1 MDSILRLNCGRLH
14 SIHARNSQVTPYL
27 DMSTIT
33 PIAIEARGDW
43 SATDLTN
50 VRLVLDQPPEKA
62 IFDSIIQR
70 AAATAKKATADSA
83 LPFDK
88 LLRLGELDASSW
100 WKGSTAKAV
109 EAPIGQS
116 GARGV
121 QRLVFGEGT
130 AHHALLVGQTGSGKT
145 NLMHVLITTLALN
158 YSPDEIELYLIDFK
172 GGVGFKQYA
181 TCRLPQARVIAIQS
195 EREFG
200 LSVLDGLEAE
210 LKRRFDLFRSAG
222 VENLTEYRAKTSEK
236 MPRLLLIV
244 DEFQEFFQ
252 PQDDL
257 AQQARSFFDRIV
269 RQGRAFGIHIL
280 LATQSLSGTAALP
293 SSTQEQMGIRI
304 VLQCSENDARVIL
317 ADGNHGARQ
326 ITRRGEGIYNDASGR
341 IEGNKPF
348 QAPLYSDSDFE
359 KCMAAIR
366 QLADERGNKA
376 GPLIFEGNEAAR
388 IEECQTLTCVA
399 TVAKWP
405 EKQQMATT
413 WLGEPV
419 AIRPPVAARF
429 QRQAGRHLLIVA
441 REEEEGLGVLYSAWA
456 ALLAHHS
463 PASGVRFL
471 VLDHSN
477 PDCEWNGLANT
488 IQEQFE
494 HQIELLN
501 RRSLAEHIP
510 ALLREA
516 GQRLSNANVK
526 TPSIYVMFLG
536 LHRVRDLRPDDG
548 APFRPGEKTL
558 ADSFA
563 QLLRDGPEAGI
574 HVLAWADTFANARR
588 TLDRGVREFG
598 IRVAGAMSVEDS
610 RAFLDEP
617 HAGRLDKP
625 HRVIILDE
633 DRPGICNKVRPYGIP
648 GRLWLENL
656 SKTLKSRPANNI

>member
-1 MDSILRLNCGRLH
+1 MATNPPFNTN
-14 SIHARNSQVTPYL
+14 AP
-27 DMSTIT
+27 
-33 PIAIEARGDW
+33 ADW
-43 SATDLTN
+43 SGIDLTG
-50 VRLVLDQPPEKA
+50 VRLVLDQAPDKA
-62 IFDSIIQR
+62 IFDAIIQR
-70 AAATAKKATADSA
+70 AAATAKKVAAESA
-83 LPFDK
+83 LPFEK
-88 LLRLGELDASSW
+88 LLRLGEFDTTNW
-100 WKGSTAKAV
+100 WKGSTAKIV
-109 EAPIGQS
+109 EALIGQS

-158 YSPDEIELYLIDFK
+158 YSPDEIQLFLIDFK

-181 TCRLPQARVIAIQS
+181 TGRLPHARVIAIES

-200 LSVLDGLEAE
+200 LSVLQELEAE
-210 LKRRFDLFRSAG
+210 IKRRYSSFRENNVQELAAYRNQTGSA
-222 VENLTEYRAKTSEK
+222 

-244 DEFQEFFQ
+244 DEFQRFFQ
-252 PQDDL
+252 GQDDL
-257 AQQARSFFDRIV
+257 AQQAKNILEYIV
-269 RQGRAFGIHIL
+269 REGRAFGIHIL
-280 LATQSLSGTAALP
+280 LATQSLTGSGALP
-293 SSTQEQMGIRI
+293 SSIQEQMVIRI
-304 VLQCSENDARVIL
+304 VLQCTDADARLIL

-359 KCMAAIR
+359 KCMGTIR
-366 QLADERGNKA
+366 RLADERGNTA
-376 GPLIFEGNEAAR
+376 RPLIFEGNEPAR
-388 IEECQTLTCVA
+388 IEECTSLVSLA
-399 TVAKWP
+399 ASAKWP
-405 EKQQMATT
+405 EKQDMATA

-441 REEEEGLGVLYSAWA
+441 REEQEGLGVLYSAWA
-456 ALLAHHS
+456 ALLAQHS
-463 PASGVRFL
+463 PTSGVRFL
-471 VLDHSN
+471 VMDYSN
-477 PDCEWNGLANT
+477 PDSDWNGLST
-488 IQEQFE
+488 GMQEQFE

-516 GQRLSNANVK
+516 GQRLNNANVK

-536 LHRVRDLRPDDG
+536 LHRVRDLRPDDS

-574 HVLAWADTFANARR
+574 HVLAWADTLANARR
-588 TLDRGVREFG
+588 TLDRSMREFG
-598 IRVAGAMSVEDS
+598 IRAAGAMSVEDS

-633 DRPGICNKVRPYGIP
+633 DRPGICDKVRPYGIP

-656 SKTLKSRPANNI
+656 AKALKSRATNNV

>member
-1 MDSILRLNCGRLH
+1 MATN
-14 SIHARNSQVTPYL
+14 TPL
-27 DMSTIT
+27 ATNA
-33 PIAIEARGDW
+33 PADW
-43 SATDLTN
+43 SGIDLTG
-50 VRLVLDQPPEKA
+50 VRLVLDQPPDKA
-62 IFDSIIQR
+62 VFDTIIQR
-70 AAATAKKATADSA
+70 AAATAKKVAAESA
-83 LPFDK
+83 LPFEK
-88 LLRLGELDASSW
+88 LLRLSELDTSNW
-100 WKGSTAKAV
+100 WKGSTAKIV

-130 AHHALLVGQTGSGKT
+130 AHHALLVGKTGSGKT

-158 YSPDEIELYLIDFK
+158 YSPDEIQLYLIDFK

-181 TCRLPQARVIAIQS
+181 TCRLPQARVIAIES

-200 LSVLDGLEAE
+200 LSVLQGLEAE
-210 LKRRFDLFRSAG
+210 LKRRFDLFRGAG
-222 VENLTEYRAKTSEK
+222 VENLAEYRAKTGEK
-236 MPRLLLIV
+236 MPRLLLVV

-257 AQQARSFFDRIV
+257 AQQARNFFERIV

-304 VLQCSENDARVIL
+304 VLQCSETDARLIL

-348 QAPLYSDSDFE
+348 QAPLYTDSDFE
-359 KCMAAIR
+359 KCMGAIR
-366 QLADERGNKA
+366 RLADERGNTE

-388 IEECQTLTCVA
+388 IEECQSLVSLA
-399 TVAKWP
+399 AIAKWP
-405 EKQQMATT
+405 EKQEMATT

-429 QRQAGRHLLIVA
+429 QRQAGRNLLIVA
-441 REEEEGLGVLYSAWA
+441 REEQEGLGVLCSAWA
-456 ALLAHHS
+456 GLLAHHS

-477 PDCEWNGLANT
+477 PDSDWNGLAT
-488 IQEQFE
+488 GIQEQFE

-501 RRSLAEHIP
+501 RRSLAENIP

-516 GQRLSNANVK
+516 GQRLNNANVK

-536 LHRVRDLRPDDG
+536 LHRVRDLRPDDS
-548 APFRPGEKTL
+548 APFRPGEKSLT
-558 ADSFA
+558 DSFA

-574 HVLAWADTFANARR
+574 HVLAWADTLANARR
-588 TLDRGVREFG
+588 TLDRGMREFG

-625 HRVIILDE
+625 HRVIIHDE
-633 DRPGICNKVRPYGIP
+633 DRPGICDKVRPYGIP
-648 GRLWLENL
+648 GRLWLGNL
-656 SKTLKSRPANNI
+656 AKALKSRAANNV

>member
-1 MDSILRLNCGRLH
+1 MIGHINTVIQKYLRNDYGSIRDYNLAADEVAEAFRFLVIFDFPANFNNSALDALVKIIHNGPRCGVFTLLVRNTAKPSPYGFNFDAELRPL
-14 SIHARNSQVTPYL
+14 AFTP
-27 DMSTIT
+27 DQQQPNAPSPTVV
-33 PIAIEARGDW
+33 DW
-43 SATDLTN
+43 NGVAMTSMTLI
-50 VRLVLDQPPEKA
+50 LDQPPEKE
-62 IFDSIIQR
+62 IFDAIIRR
-70 AAATAKKATADSA
+70 AASTAKKADADSV

-100 WKGSTAKAV
+100 WKSSTAKAV

-304 VLQCSENDARVIL
+304 VLQCSENDA
-317 ADGNHGARQ
+317 
-326 ITRRGEGIYNDASGR
+326 E
-341 IEGNKPF
+341 
-348 QAPLYSDSDFE
+348 
-359 KCMAAIR
+359 
-366 QLADERGNKA
+366 
-376 GPLIFEGNEAAR
+376 
-388 IEECQTLTCVA
+388 
-399 TVAKWP
+399 
-405 EKQQMATT
+405 
-413 WLGEPV
+413 
-419 AIRPPVAARF
+419 
-429 QRQAGRHLLIVA
+429 
-441 REEEEGLGVLYSAWA
+441 
-456 ALLAHHS
+456 
-463 PASGVRFL
+463 
-471 VLDHSN
+471 
-477 PDCEWNGLANT
+477 
-488 IQEQFE
+488 
-494 HQIELLN
+494 
-501 RRSLAEHIP
+501 
-510 ALLREA
+510 
-516 GQRLSNANVK
+516 
-526 TPSIYVMFLG
+526 
-536 LHRVRDLRPDDG
+536 
-548 APFRPGEKTL
+548 
-558 ADSFA
+558 
-563 QLLRDGPEAGI
+563 
-574 HVLAWADTFANARR
+574 
-588 TLDRGVREFG
+588 
-598 IRVAGAMSVEDS
+598 
-610 RAFLDEP
+610 
-617 HAGRLDKP
+617 
-625 HRVIILDE
+625 
-633 DRPGICNKVRPYGIP
+633 
-648 GRLWLENL
+648 
-656 SKTLKSRPANNI
+656 

>member
-1 MDSILRLNCGRLH
+1 MATNPTTTS
-14 SIHARNSQVTPYL
+14 AR
-27 DMSTIT
+27 D
-33 PIAIEARGDW
+33 DW
-43 SATDLTN
+43 NGIDLTG
-50 VRLVLDQPPEKA
+50 VRMILDQPPDKA
-62 IFDSIIQR
+62 IFDNIIQR
-70 AAATAKKATADSA
+70 AATTAKKLAAESA
-83 LPFDK
+83 LPFEK
-88 LLRLGELDASSW
+88 LLRLGELDTSSW
-100 WKGSTAKAV
+100 WKGSTAKVV

-158 YSPDEIELYLIDFK
+158 YSPDEIQLYLIDFK

-181 TCRLPQARVIAIQS
+181 TCRLPQARVIAIES

-200 LSVLDGLEAE
+200 LSVLQGLEAE

-222 VENLTEYRAKTSEK
+222 VENLTEYRAKTGETL
-236 MPRLLLIV
+236 PRLLLIV

-257 AQQARSFFDRIV
+257 AQQARNFFDRMV

-304 VLQCSENDARVIL
+304 VLQCSETDARLIL

-348 QAPLYSDSDFE
+348 QTPLYSDSDFE
-359 KCMAAIR
+359 KCVRAIHR
-366 QLADERGNKA
+366 LAVDRGDAA
-376 GPLIFEGNEAAR
+376 GPLVFEGNEAAR
-388 IEECQTLTCVA
+388 IEECQPLRSLA
-399 TVAKWP
+399 ADPKWP
-405 EKQQMATT
+405 AKQDLAMA

-419 AIRPPVAARF
+419 AIRPPVLARF

-441 REEEEGLGVLYSAWA
+441 REEQEGLGILYSAWA
-456 ALLAHHS
+456 GLLAHHS
-463 PASGVRFL
+463 PASGARFL
-471 VLDHSN
+471 VMDHSN
-477 PDCEWNGLANT
+477 PDADWNGLSSA

-501 RRSLAEHIP
+501 RRSLAENIP

-516 GQRLSNANVK
+516 GDRLKNANVK
-526 TPSIYVMFLG
+526 TPTIYLIFLG
-536 LHRVRDLRPDDG
+536 MHRVRDLRPDDN
-548 APFRPGEKTL
+548 APFRPGEKSL

-574 HVLAWADTFANARR
+574 HVLAWADTLANARR
-588 TLDRGVREFG
+588 TLDRGMREFG
-598 IRVAGAMSVEDS
+598 IRAAGAMSVEDS

-625 HRVIILDE
+625 HRVIIHDE
-633 DRPGICNKVRPYGIP
+633 DRPGICDKVRPYGIP

-656 SKTLKSRPANNI
+656 AKALKFRGTNSVKQPL